1 MMSYDARPLDLS
13 FMEIPSESNS
23 SKQEPQATAVALT
36 KSSAVA
42 PPVAPPVVAPV
53 ASSVGGHVNMNLL
66 DPFQVSTSSSPIST
80 AASTPF
86 KQATGPVVFGSI
98 ANPNHAPP
106 PPPHHQKIGMT
117 RMSSSYSFDDRNQI
131 HLPVVQM
138 RTISNTKSKKRSNS
152 IGAGPIPPKMNEKGE
167 NMGRWTTTEHELF
180 LEGLT
185 SYGKEWKKIAE
196 LIQTRSVVQI
206 RTHAQK
212 YFLKVAKARQIA
224 QGIPTPAS
232 FQSTAISTCMM
243 NQSLD
248 ATTTMA
254 TTTTTTMKKTRK
266 RKSNGDMKLTS
277 GINSTSST
285 EKKKKKT
292 RKKLSGTKKLRGKKR
307 SATFSSFGGGGS
319 GTFNMDSEHLLKLDL
334 FRSSQPTLWSSSA
347 TGSLSTSTSTSIS
360 TSAPSSTTTMSQQ
373 MMMKMVG
380 AGSDGGASPTTAV
393 TDLFASL
400 ETTSSSMIGLDFL
413 DADIDGYDFDR
424 YMEETGGLE
433 DPTRSDVSTSSSSSE
448 LSPSNSTD
456 SSEGDFAMSL
466 SSGSKNKNKNT
477 NKNTNRDRNRD
488 RSITAT
494 TPPQQHLQQQ
504 KWTSVAD
511 NRTARYYGSTTEPI
525 RLRQEASPVMSAQVG
540 HTAIASMNKPLH
552 DEHEKNILD
561 DLLNM

>member
-1 MMSYDARPLDLS
+1 MMSYDAGPLDLS
-13 FMEIPSESNS
+13 FMEIPSERNN
-23 SKQEPQATAVALT
+23 SKQESQATAVAVT

-42 PPVAPPVVAPV
+42 PPVVAPPVVAPV
-53 ASSVGGHVNMNLL
+53 ASSVGGQVNMNLL

-86 KQATGPVVFGSI
+86 KQVTEPVVFGSV
-98 ANPNHAPP
+98 ANPNHAP
-106 PPPHHQKIGMT
+106 HRHQKVGVT
-117 RMSSSYSFDDRNQI
+117 RMSSSSSFDDRI

-138 RTISNTKSKKRSNS
+138 RTISITKSKKRSVS
-152 IGAGPIPPKMNEKGE
+152 IGAGPIAPKTNEKGE
-167 NMGRWTTTEHELF
+167 NMGRWTTTEHALF

-212 YFLKVAKARQIA
+212 YFLKVAKARQMA
-224 QGIPTPAS
+224 EGIPTPSS
-232 FQSTAISTCMM
+232 FQSTAISTCTM

-254 TTTTTTMKKTRK
+254 TIKKTRK
-266 RKSNGDMKLTS
+266 RKSNGGLNTKLIS
-277 GINSTSST
+277 GINSTSIT

-292 RKKLSGTKKLRGKKR
+292 RKKSSGTGTKKLRGKKR
-307 SATFSSFGGGGS
+307 SATFSSFGGSS

-334 FRSSQPTLWSSSA
+334 FRSSQPTLWSSST
-347 TGSLSTSTSTSIS
+347 TGSLPISTSTSIS

-380 AGSDGGASPTTAV
+380 GGSDGGASPTTAV

-400 ETTSSSMIGLDFL
+400 ETASSSMIGLDFL

-466 SSGSKNKNKNT
+466 SSWSKNKNKNT

-494 TPPQQHLQQQ
+494 TPPQQHLQQR
-504 KWTSVAD
+504 KWTSVPD